1 MNKSRLFLSLVCL
14 LSAML
19 VLSACAKNTGTQD
32 TPKGTDEASPTLN
45 TTEPTATPNIK
56 LNEMEYTEKGAV
68 LPAYRAFVSDR
79 SIFVE
84 YALPGESKPF
94 FNYDVKLRIF
104 ETSYEDIECTYDGMQ
119 IAVELK
125 SLEDNSIKYLKSGF
139 IPCSVEENYSYAYL
153 AMVHNLTGNDE
164 DMFFVTLIPADSFPE
179 TYVFTLRGEKSIF
192 SGSPYEFGKSLL
204 IMRTA
209 IDCIGYKSILIENDV
224 YYTPIDES
232 VTLLE
237 RRTPANILYTEEGY
251 PEKVDESDSVPYH
264 IVLQE
269 FEAYIKTNNRNH
281 IKGKINAGVKL
292 KITATDRMGK
302 VYFETNTG
310 EAGYFTL
317 TYDKVNNKVLVAG
330 IPQEEVFDNIF
341 YP

>member
-104 ETSYEDIECTYDGMQ
+104 ETSYEDIECIRRYADCSRAK
-119 IAVELK
+119 IIK
-125 SLEDNSIKYLKSGF
+125 DNSIKYLKSGF

-164 DMFFVTLIPADSFPE
+164 DIFFVTHIPADSFQDLC
-179 TYVFTLRGEKSIF
+179 FTLRGEEVDIERLSI
-192 SGSPYEFGKSLL
+192 
-204 IMRTA
+204 
-209 IDCIGYKSILIENDV
+209 
-224 YYTPIDES
+224 
-232 VTLLE
+232 
-237 RRTPANILYTEEGY
+237 
-251 PEKVDESDSVPYH
+251 
-264 IVLQE
+264 
-269 FEAYIKTNNRNH
+269 
-281 IKGKINAGVKL
+281 
-292 KITATDRMGK
+292 
-302 VYFETNTG
+302 
-310 EAGYFTL
+310 
-317 TYDKVNNKVLVAG
+317 
-330 IPQEEVFDNIF
+330 
-341 YP
+341 